1 MAGDGK
7 DGKDEK
13 LRRKRH
19 IYLQRP
25 DLPEVIR
32 FAIYAFIATFV
43 IKARSQVEDLSTAND
58 GVKSALTEQY
68 FELEPRP
75 RKFDDIKDVQ
85 DVQTWLRW
93 LFNSLQAAGS
103 TDESNP
109 LSLNLFNRVTP
120 TRGIC
125 LSASSMTLSFR
136 RVKLGSDAASST
148 TERFSAFYPQT
159 WKAFTID
166 PGADLAGS
174 DVEVTSP
181 IVASTLTWMHT
192 PACESCSN
200 AGYNQMGGYIAVA
213 TTSADGTMVHLVS
226 ADTGLPPNPTLN
238 HCDGNLTRS
247 GTVSLDDFLQEP
259 FFDSQLGS
267 LTVEFQTYNANF
279 QSLTKVNVFFQ
290 FSAAGALFAHRVET
304 QTLQLDISH
313 SWIQYFE
320 YTYLVFTCFYFFD
333 LVYRIGKGFPTY
345 LRNFWCY
352 VNACSIIASIGCFGI
367 WYFYMPT
374 LDTFRQERLFE
385 DYTNFDNRSATFG
398 FYIVTSS
405 FAVFTIYLRM
415 LQFLGHTRSRV
426 VLLLRTITF
435 SAGNMIIYILYIGV
449 IFVGFSTFALTNFS
463 NVSANFTD
471 PWITFVST
479 FSLFMGDLSVMDG
492 FSTPLKVPFLWL
504 FMFFFFF
511 LSVQMFNAIIN
522 YAYNR
527 VSEDMKS
534 VFHREQLEKQLKKK
548 TKAGREGRM
557 FWPLPFGR
565 KPKQG
570 EEPEGGVTFGGAV
583 RGPDLT
589 TLDPAVRQKVEEYRE
604 RDTKKSAKD
613 GLCTALVYFVMV
625 GFYISFLYVNM
636 LVEEKNQLRLA
647 IEAVVRNTEVSMPL
661 PFSNENLAAMSSQS
675 WEDISTWSQVASWM
689 QVGLPAV
696 IFNSTAQASM
706 EGATMQQL
714 ISPDMKCLRSWNCLI
729 TGQSR
734 NQTDGSQNI
743 ARITQKRSKRLQNR
757 GRRSSAT
764 PEDERFVGG
773 LDESGNEIQG
783 LLMNESGF
791 FQSIYPDVA
800 NNAAEDA
807 ALNFQML
814 HGYQPLCQT
823 VAAGPGSYRQSGGI
837 VCELSSD
844 AAVFQEQIDAM
855 LGRSNGTLGT
865 GSSFFVKES
874 ASFVIELVTH
884 NPNRDML
891 SYIVITFSQTP
902 AGKVHKDIRVFS
914 LALFGW
920 DVGVDKLGYFIGRL
934 LPGAIYMTLVI
945 AFTIMLYR
953 EMQTEH
959 TRRSVAESAD
969 KGSLFTTIF
978 TFFASDV
985 FRPIDAISYLMSFWS
1000 FVLFILWLA
1009 KEGDLQ
1015 QKLQGQYGGMVDF
1028 TSELITT
1035 EKDYNRISAANLLL
1049 LFVRPLRFI
1058 REDPRMQ
1065 RLNQTL
1071 NDAKQDIFWFI
1082 VVLGI
1087 VLFACTLLAN
1097 VSFGPSYLPCIDIPA
1112 SFLFCFSFIL
1122 GEFDFW
1128 GLYGAN
1134 PVMAVIFFF
1143 PYLILVY
1150 CVFTNIFFAIL
1161 DRFFVSADPPPMKL
1175 KRKLKPLLS
1184 KVCRCI
1190 DWDDDF
1196 VMEEDPKGAKK
1207 EGPQSRAD
1215 RVAVTAKTIH
1225 DIRKGI
1231 DGDSG
1236 SRLAQSKPLGE
1247 VCDLDEK
1254 LLKWSKDEASSIVT
1268 DFQSLLVKKQRHKNE
1283 DVFLEQVVMKKVDED
1298 ETNTRKEMEEAHRQ
1312 MRYAAEVH
1320 EVRALRDQQTLA
1332 KYIWL
1337 LEHKIQKKMTYKH
1350 ALTME
1355 ARFSGC
1361 RQRLFELGGWEGC
1374 FSHVQHLHDEMN
1386 KMRFTKEDL
1395 RNHANGVGS
1404 DIPQEEVEG
1413 HLDMQ
1418 WLRRLEMPCSASED
1432 ERAETAFD
1440 AAVPA
1445 HVPVDPNSA
1454 MDTAGPSDAANML
1467 NTLHG

>member
-1 MAGDGK
+1 MPK
-7 DGKDEK
+7 TK
-13 LRRKRH
+13 
-19 IYLQRP
+19 
-25 DLPEVIR
+25 VIR

-43 IKARSQVEDLSTAND
+43 IKARSQVEDLSIAND
-58 GVKSALTEQY
+58 GTKSALTEQY
-68 FELEPRP
+68 FEFEPRP
-75 RKFDDIKDVQ
+75 RKFNDIKDVK
-85 DVQTWLRW
+85 DVQSWLRW
-93 LFNSLQAAGS
+93 LCNSLQAAGN
-103 TDESNP
+103 TDEYSNP
-109 LSLNLFNRVTP
+109 LSLNLHNRVTP
-120 TRGIC
+120 TSGIC
-125 LSASSMTLSFR
+125 LNASSITLSFR
-136 RVKLGSDAASST
+136 RVKLSSDAAAST
-148 TERFSAFYPQT
+148 TTRFSAFYPQT

-166 PGADLAGS
+166 PGTDLAGS
-174 DVEVTSP
+174 DIEATSP
-181 IVASTLTWMHT
+181 IVASTPSTLSWLYT
-192 PACESCSN
+192 PACKSCSN
-200 AGYNQMGGYIAVA
+200 TGYNQMGGYIAVA
-213 TTSADGTMVHLVS
+213 TTSASGTLVHLVDS
-226 ADTGLPPNPTLN
+226 SDVSGLAPDPMLN

-247 GTVSLDDFLQEP
+247 GTLGLEDFLGEP

-267 LTVEFQTYNANF
+267 LTAEFQTYNANF
-279 QSLTKVNVFFQ
+279 QSLTKVKVFFQ

-345 LRNFWCY
+345 LQNFWCY

-374 LDTFRQERLFE
+374 LDTFRQTRLFQ

-435 SAGNMIIYILYIGV
+435 SAGNIIIYILYIGV
-449 IFVGFSTFALTNFS
+449 IFIGFSTFALTNFS
-463 NVSANFTD
+463 NVSANFTN
-471 PWITFVST
+471 PWVTFVST

-492 FSTPLKVPFLWL
+492 FNTPLKVPFMWL

-534 VFHREQLEKQLKKK
+534 VFQREQLEKQLKKK
-548 TKAGREGRM
+548 TKAGRDGRM
-557 FWPLPFGR
+557 FWPFPFGR
-565 KPKQG
+565 KPKGQ
-570 EEPEGGVTFGGAV
+570 EELAEDGVTFGGAV
-583 RGPDLT
+583 KGPDLT
-589 TLDPAVRQKVEEYRE
+589 TLDPGVRQKVEEYRE

-613 GLCTALVYFVMV
+613 GLCTACVYFLMV
-625 GFYISFLYVNM
+625 GCYIGFLYVNM

-647 IEAVVRNTEVSMPL
+647 VEAVVRNTEVEMPL
-661 PFSNENLAAMSSQS
+661 PFGKTAAQS
-675 WEDISTWSQVASWM
+675 WDDISTWSQVASWM
-689 QVGLPAV
+689 RVGLPAI
-696 IFNSTAQASM
+696 IFNSTAQAFM
-706 EGATMQQL
+706 ETSTTQQL
-714 ISPDMKCLRSWNCLI
+714 ISSGMNCLRSWNCLI
-729 TGQSR
+729 TGASQ

-743 ARITQKRSKRLQNR
+743 ARITQKRSKRMQNR
-757 GRRSSAT
+757 GSRSSAT

-773 LDESGNEIQG
+773 FDDSGDEIQG
-783 LLMNESGF
+783 ILVNESGF
-791 FQSIYPDVA
+791 FQIIHPDVA
-800 NNAAEDA
+800 NAAEDA
-807 ALNFQML
+807 DLDFQLL
-814 HGYQPLCQT
+814 HQNQLLCQT
-823 VAAGPGSYRQSGGI
+823 VGAGAGSYRQSGGI

-844 AAVFQEQIDAM
+844 AATFREQMDAL
-855 LGRSNGTLGT
+855 LGNGNETNR
-865 GSSFFVKES
+865 SFFVKES
-874 ASFVIELVTH
+874 ASFVIELVAH

-891 SYIVITFSQTP
+891 SYIVMTFYQTP

-934 LPGAIYMTLVI
+934 VPGAIYMTLVV
-945 AFTIMLYR
+945 AFTIMLYQ

-959 TRRSVAESAD
+959 TRRSVAESAE
-969 KGSLFTTIF
+969 KGNSLFTTIF

-985 FRPIDAISYLMSFWS
+985 FRPVDAISYLMSFWS
-1000 FVLFILWLA
+1000 FVLFILWLV

-1015 QKLQGQYGGMVDF
+1015 QKLQGDYRGIVDF

-1071 NDAKQDIFWFI
+1071 HDAKQDIFWFI

-1097 VSFGPSYLPCIDIPA
+1097 VSFGPFFLPCIDIAA

-1184 KVCRCI
+1184 KICRCI

-1215 RVAVTAKTIH
+1215 RVAVTAKIIH

-1236 SRLAQSKPLGE
+1236 SRLAQSKPLSE
-1247 VCDLDEK
+1247 VCDMDEK
-1254 LLKWSKDEASSIVT
+1254 LLNVVKWSKEEASSIVSE
-1268 DFQSLLVKKQRHKNE
+1268 FQSLLVKKQRHKNE
-1283 DVFLEQVVMKKVDED
+1283 DVFLKQVVMKKVDDD

-1320 EVRALRDQQTLA
+1320 EVMALRDQQTLA

-1337 LEHKIQKKMTYKH
+1337 LEQKIQKKMTDTH
-1350 ALTME
+1350 ALMME
-1355 ARFSGC
+1355 
-1361 RQRLFELGGWEGC
+1361 
-1374 FSHVQHLHDEMN
+1374 VQHLQDEMDR
-1386 KMRFTKEDL
+1386 MRFTKEDL

-1404 DIPQEEVEG
+1404 DIPQEEIEG
-1413 HLDMQ
+1413 
-1418 WLRRLEMPCSASED
+1418 SASEG
-1432 ERAETAFD
+1432 EHAETMSE
-1440 AAVPA
+1440 AVTTHAGPK
-1445 HVPVDPNSA
+1445 PIDPNSA
-1454 MDTAGPSDAANML
+1454 MDSAGGRSDPATADML
-1467 NTLHG
+1467 KALHG

>member
-1 MAGDGK
+1 M
-7 DGKDEK
+7 
-13 LRRKRH
+13 
-19 IYLQRP
+19 
-25 DLPEVIR
+25 VIR

-58 GVKSALTEQY
+58 AIKSALTEQS
-68 FELEPRP
+68 FVLEPRA
-75 RKFDDIKDVQ
+75 RKFDDIKDVG

-103 TDESNP
+103 TDEYSIP
-109 LSLNLFNRVTP
+109 LSLSLHNRVTP
-120 TRGIC
+120 TVGIC
-125 LSASSMTLSFR
+125 LNSSSITLSFR

-148 TERFSAFYPQT
+148 TTRFSAFYPQT
-159 WKAFTID
+159 WQAFTID
-166 PGADLAGS
+166 PGAAAS
-174 DVEVTSP
+174 DIEDTSP
-181 IVASTLTWMHT
+181 ITSNGTSWLYTD
-192 PACESCSN
+192 ACKSCSN
-200 AGYNQMGGYIAVA
+200 AGYDQKGGYIAVA
-213 TTSADGTMVHLVS
+213 TTSADGTWVHLVDG
-226 ADTGLPPNPTLN
+226 ADVSQGLLPDSTVN

-247 GTVSLDDFLQEP
+247 GTVSLEEFLGQP

-267 LTVEFQTYNANF
+267 LTAEFQTYNANF
-279 QSLTKVNVFFQ
+279 QSLTKVRVFFQ
-290 FSAAGALFAHRVET
+290 FSAAGSLFSHRVET

-320 YTYLVFTCFYFFD
+320 YAYLVFTCFYFFD

-345 LRNFWCY
+345 LQNFWCY
-352 VNACSIIASIGCFGI
+352 VNSCSIIASIGCFGI

-374 LDTFRQERLFE
+374 LDTFRQTRLFQ
-385 DYTNFDNRSATFG
+385 DYINFDGRSATFG

-415 LQFLGHTRSRV
+415 LQFLSHTRSRV

-449 IFVGFSTFALTNFS
+449 IFIGFSTFALTNFS

-471 PWITFVST
+471 PWVTFVST

-492 FSTPLKVPFLWL
+492 FNTPLKVPFMWL

-534 VFHREQLEKQLKKK
+534 VFQREQLEKQMKKK
-548 TKAGREGRM
+548 TKAGRDGRGI
-557 FWPLPFGR
+557 FSFFGR
-565 KPKQG
+565 KPKA
-570 EEPEGGVTFGGAV
+570 EEQEDGVAFGGAV
-583 RGPDLT
+583 KGPDLT

-613 GLCTALVYFVMV
+613 GMCTALVYFVMV
-625 GFYISFLYVNM
+625 GCYIGFLYVNM
-636 LVEEKNQLRLA
+636 LVEEKNQLRLSV
-647 IEAVVRNTEVSMPL
+647 EAVVKNTEVSMPL
-661 PFSNENLAAMSSQS
+661 PFGSETAPQS
-675 WEDISTWSQVASWM
+675 WSDISTWSQVASWM
-689 QVGLPAV
+689 RVGLPAI
-696 IFNSTAQASM
+696 IFNSTAEAFLETSSDSL
-706 EGATMQQL
+706 QL
-714 ISPDMKCLRSWNCLI
+714 IGSGMKCLRSWNCLI
-729 TGQSR
+729 TGEARSANATSSLTSQP
-734 NQTDGSQNI
+734 QNI
-743 ARITQKRSKRLQNR
+743 ARITQKRSKRLENR
-757 GRRSSAT
+757 GSRSSAT
-764 PEDERFVGG
+764 PDDERFIGG
-773 LDESGNEIQG
+773 LDESGLEIQS
-783 LLMNESGF
+783 LLVNDSGF
-791 FQSIYPDVA
+791 FQTINPEA
-800 NNAAEDA
+800 ALNEAEDA
-807 ALNFQML
+807 DLKFQL
-814 HGYQPLCQT
+814 VHQNQFLCQT
-823 VAAGPGSYRQSGGI
+823 VAAAQAGSFRKAGGI

-844 AAVFQEQIDAM
+844 AATFQQQMDVM
-855 LGRSNGTLGT
+855 LGTPGTNETDQGN
-865 GSSFFVKES
+865 FFVKES
-874 ASFVIELVTH
+874 ASFVIELVSY

-891 SYIVITFSQTP
+891 TYIVLTFYQTP
-902 AGKVHKDIRVFS
+902 AGKVQKDIRVSS

-945 AFTIMLYR
+945 GFTIMLYR

-969 KGSLFTTIF
+969 KGTGLFSTIF

-985 FRPIDAISYLMSFWS
+985 FRPVDAISYLMSFWS
-1000 FVLFILWLA
+1000 FVLFILWLV

-1015 QKLQGQYGGMVDF
+1015 LKLQGDYRGIVDF

-1071 NDAKQDIFWFI
+1071 HDAKQDIFWFI
-1082 VVLGI
+1082 VVLSI

-1097 VSFGPSYLPCIDIPA
+1097 VSFGPFFPPCIDISA

-1161 DRFFVSADPPPMKL
+1161 DRFYVSADPPPMKL

-1184 KVCRCI
+1184 KICRCI

-1215 RVAVTAKTIH
+1215 RVAVTAKIIH

-1236 SRLAQSKPLGE
+1236 SRLAQSKPLSE
-1247 VCDLDEK
+1247 VCDMDEK
-1254 LLKWSKDEASSIVT
+1254 LLHVLKWSKEEASSIVSE
-1268 DFQSLLVKKQRHKNE
+1268 FQSLLVKKQRHKNE
-1283 DVFLEQVVMKKVDED
+1283 DVFLKQVVMKKVEDDEAH
-1298 ETNTRKEMEEAHRQ
+1298 TRKEMEEAHRQ

-1320 EVRALRDQQTLA
+1320 EVMALRDQQTLT

-1337 LEHKIQKKMTYKH
+1337 LEQKIQRKMTDKH
-1350 ALTME
+1350 ALMME
-1355 ARFSGC
+1355 
-1361 RQRLFELGGWEGC
+1361 
-1374 FSHVQHLHDEMN
+1374 VQHLQDEMDR
-1386 KMRFTKEDL
+1386 MRFTKEDL
-1395 RNHANGVGS
+1395 RNHANAVGA
-1404 DIPQEEVEG
+1404 DIPQEVEG
-1413 HLDMQ
+1413 N
-1418 WLRRLEMPCSASED
+1418 ASED
-1432 ERAETAFD
+1432 ELAETVNEPTV
-1440 AAVPA
+1440 AAS
-1445 HVPVDPNSA
+1445 HVPIDPNSA
-1454 MDTAGPSDAANML
+1454 MDGAGRGSDPATSDML
-1467 NTLHG
+1467 KVLNG